1 MKKELN
7 VEELLTPEELKAIH
21 AKAEQ
26 DRIQRVKTAVKE
38 RSTDEDFW
46 RPTYNGVIEGKTQQE
61 IEEDIF
67 LFNNSYLYDYASE
80 ELSEE
85 DLHEYIYG
93 IIPWAKYLKLKA
105 SKNNK

>member
-26 DRIQRVKTAVKE
+26 DRIQRVKAAVKE
-38 RSTDEDFW
+38 RSTNEDFW

-67 LFNNSYLYDYASE
+67 WFHHYYFFFFSFFTFV
-80 ELSEE
+80 
-85 DLHEYIYG
+85 
-93 IIPWAKYLKLKA
+93 
-105 SKNNK
+105 